1 MFVDLSGRQDAEG
14 YFIARDGHAE
24 GDRLKN
30 IENITGSDY
39 ADDLTGDSNVN
50 IIKAGDGDD
59 YIRGGAGDDTLYSGR
74 GNDTLLGG
82 KGEDKIILDSGQ
94 EVVVVTFNSNAT
106 ASGLWALTSGQD
118 VIDNFHRG
126 VDKIIFLDEND
137 IDQPILTLNDFL
149 YDDNSPLI
157 RGIYPTGS
165 TYPTLDTIVIEFQ
178 GNGQKLTINL
188 SSSNRYVLPRY
199 DEEQPTDANNGFLL
213 KSYASFAPFMGGT
226 DTVEFYEIDNL
237 PANVDLI

>member
-59 YIRGGAGDDTLYSGR
+59 TLYSGR

-94 EVVVVTFNSNAT
+94 EVVVVKFNSNAT
-106 ASGLWALTSGQD
+106 ASGQWALTSGQD

-137 IDQPILTLNDFL
+137 IDQPNLTLNDFL

-178 GNGQKLTINL
+178 GNGQKLPTNL